1 MSSPA
6 PRPAGSTTGGQRT
19 ARPAPGTPG
28 ASDSGYT
35 TPSSPGRTATATSP
49 KSSSR
54 PSPSSRGDEPRK
66 VRLTLSRV
74 DPFSVMKISFLL
86 SVAVTIA
93 GVVVVAALW
102 MMLQGMGVFSTLN
115 NTLNELAQ
123 STTNTGEIN
132 VLEILSFGRVL
143 SLAIILGVADVI
155 LVTAIATLS
164 AVIYNICA
172 ALVGGV
178 SATFTDV

>member
-1 MSSPA
+1 MSTA
-6 PRPAGSTTGGQRT
+6 GGRPAGSKAGTPRT
-19 ARPAPGTPG
+19 ARPTVTGQSQASGQGSKAPAG
-28 ASDSGYT
+28 
-35 TPSSPGRTATATSP
+35 
-49 KSSSR
+49 R
-54 PSPSSRGDEPRK
+54 PSPTAPTASQNRVAASENRGDEPRK

-102 MMLQGMGVFSTLN
+102 MMLQGMGVFDTLN
-115 NTLNELAQ
+115 KTLNELAQ
-123 STTNTGEIN
+123 STTATGEIN
-132 VLEILSFGRVL
+132 VLEILSFWRVL
-143 SLAIILGVADVI
+143 ALAFIVGVADVI

-178 SATFTDV
+178 SGTFTDV